1 MSRSG
6 YHQEMSG
13 EASSR
18 TVPTNISDRQWIRLI
33 LDRLESLSDRSLQLR
48 AWSGAGPEVWSPCE
62 AADESEDIQIDLL
75 IQRGTVPL
83 SDGTLAS
90 IRQLMRFI
98 GNSYISD
105 ERMGMAADSP
115 LWIEIRRLAADALD
129 QFVTNIRTTGFGD
142 LTETASAERLADAD
156 RRDPT

>member
-1 MSRSG
+1 
-6 YHQEMSG
+6 
-13 EASSR
+13 
-18 TVPTNISDRQWIRLI
+18 
-33 LDRLESLSDRSLQLR
+33 
-48 AWSGAGPEVWSPCE
+48 
-62 AADESEDIQIDLL
+62 
-75 IQRGTVPL
+75 
-83 SDGTLAS
+83 
-90 IRQLMRFI
+90 MRFI